1 MLFHE
6 IYGRYYQCVSQILTA
21 AAGQTVTSRDIR
33 RITEQTAFSESTL
46 WIPEALQSG
55 RWPFLEDGAASVLNA
70 PPEMPVTTLEK
81 RWLKALLL
89 DRRIRLFDPPMDG
102 LEDVPPL
109 YAPDTL
115 VWFDRYGDGDPYTD
129 PLYIQTFRTLLTAIG
144 EKRCAVV
151 RYITARGAQITYLCT
166 PYRLE
171 YSQKDDKFRLLAMHD
186 QRNLTLNLSRIR
198 SCTLEGPR
206 PDGFAIREPEK
217 SSLVLELTNERN
229 ALERAMLHFSHLEKE
244 TIRLEEDRYQI
255 NLRYQKADETELL
268 IRILSFGPM
277 LKVVC
282 PEDFIEKI
290 KKRLQNQ
297 KKLGAL

>member
-6 IYGRYYQCVSQILTA
+6 IYGRYYQCVARILA
-21 AAGQTVTSRDIR
+21 AASGQAVTGRQIR

-55 RWPFLEDGAASVLNA
+55 QWPFLKDGAASVLHA
-70 PPEMPVTTLEK
+70 PPEMPITTLEK

-89 DRRIRLFDPPMDG
+89 DPRIRLFNPPMDG

-109 YAPDTL
+109 YTPDTL

-129 PLYIQTFRTLLTAIG
+129 PLYIQTFRTLLTAIA
-144 EKRCAVV
+144 EKRSAAA
-151 RYITARGAQITYLCT
+151 RYVTARGEQVTYLCI

-171 YSQKDDKFRLLAMHD
+171 YSQKDDKFRLLAMRD
-186 QRNLTLNLSRIR
+186 LRNLTLNLSRIR
-198 SCTLEGPR
+198 SCALEGPR
-206 PDGFAIREPEK
+206 PDNFAIREPEK
-217 SSLVLELTNERN
+217 SSLVLELTDERN

-244 TIRLEEDRYQI
+244 TVRLEENRYQI
-255 NLRYQKADETELL
+255 TLRYQKADETELL

-277 LKVVC
+277 LKVIR

-290 KKRLQNQ
+290 KTRLQNQ
-297 KKLGAL
+297 KSLRTL